1 MARRRRDAFLDA
13 ETRELGVKMEMS
25 SATMRGVPPGIAC
38 GGVSPGIPV
47 EECRQ
52 ESIWSPERL
61 PSQNRKGREM
71 SSQVWSQE
79 TLNLGS
85 SVT

>member
-25 SATMRGVPPGIAC
+25 SATMRG
-38 GGVSPGIPV
+38 
-47 EECRQ
+47 ECRQ
-52 ESIWSPERL
+52 ACMWSPERL
-61 PSQNRKGREM
+61 PSQNRKGRET

-79 TLNLGS
+79 TLKLGS